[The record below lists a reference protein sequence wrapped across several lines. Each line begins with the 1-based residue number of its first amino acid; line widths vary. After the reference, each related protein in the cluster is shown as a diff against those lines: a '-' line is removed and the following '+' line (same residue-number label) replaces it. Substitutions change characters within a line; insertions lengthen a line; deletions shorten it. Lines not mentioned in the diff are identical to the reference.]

1 MSTRFLAIAYTVL
14 AVGLVGV
21 VPGAAGQTDTSG
33 SSDWTVPRAPDG
45 HPDLQGV
52 WPNNGATPLERPE
65 VLGDRAYLTEEEVA
79 TLQARASELFNGET
93 DAAFGGSVF
102 ETVLQDAN
110 DYQSGDGVT
119 TETPDGTGNY
129 NQFWLVDRE
138 FDNRTSL
145 IVDPPNGRLPARTAG
160 AVQLAEAE
168 RALRRAHPADSY
180 SDRNVDDRCI
190 SYGVPRTSAGYNS
203 YFQILQTPTHVA
215 ILQEMIHEVRLIPL
229 MEQPHLPTQIRQYTG
244 DSRARWEGDSLV
256 VETTNFSPKSDV
268 RGSTERIK
276 TVERFTRVA
285 PDRLNWEVTFTDA
298 DTWTTPWTLMIRL
311 AKSDEAIFEYACHEG
326 NYSMAGIL
334 SRPSRRGTCRG
345 GHRERVTI
353 EGARAV
359 GGTTVTLQG
368 FLGQAVEA
376 PIRQRA
382 IVKSADQLCG
392 PHTRTNWP

>member
-33 SSDWTVPRAPDG
+33 SNDWTVPRAPDG

-65 VLGDRAYLTEEEVA
+65 VLGDRAYLTEEEVS

-203 YFQILQTPTHVA
+203 YFQNP
-215 ILQEMIHEVRLIPL
+215 
-229 MEQPHLPTQIRQYTG
+229 
-244 DSRARWEGDSLV
+244 
-256 VETTNFSPKSDV
+256 
-268 RGSTERIK
+268 
-276 TVERFTRVA
+276 
-285 PDRLNWEVTFTDA
+285 TDA
-298 DTWTTPWTLMIRL
+298 DPRGDPPGDDPRGSPHSTDGAAPSSDADPSIHRRL
-311 AKSDEAIFEYACHEG
+311 AGPLGRRQSG
-326 NYSMAGIL
+326 GWRRRT
-334 SRPSRRGTCRG
+334 SRPRATSEAPPSVSRRSSGSPEWRPTGSTGR
-345 GHRERVTI
+345 
-353 EGARAV
+353 
-359 GGTTVTLQG
+359 
-368 FLGQAVEA
+368 
-376 PIRQRA
+376 
-382 IVKSADQLCG
+382 
-392 PHTRTNWP
+392 

>member
-14 AVGLVGV
+14 AVGSWVSCQEPPVRPTRLARTIGRCRVRR
-21 VPGAAGQTDTSG
+21 TDILTCKASGRTTARHRWNDPRCSETEPTS
-33 SSDWTVPRAPDG
+33 RRRRF
-45 HPDLQGV
+45 
-52 WPNNGATPLERPE
+52 RPS
-65 VLGDRAYLTEEEVA
+65 
-79 TLQARASELFNGET
+79 QARASELFNGET

-311 AKSDEAIFEYACHEG
+311 AKSDEAIFEYACHER